1 MKTFTE
7 ILHLNSIDYTDNEM
21 MVPSPEDL
29 GFDSRESMELVFE
42 FALQNLTS
50 TELNLLNNLDHYLY
64 IYSSNNSLNITF
76 TTETEN
82 YIYID
87 SLNEFNFDLI
97 KNLNF
102 KKLIILLRKDSFNVE
117 VFNLN
122 SDILI
127 ESNKLLNFIKITLTS
142 WESIKDGE

>member
-7 ILHLNSIDYTDNEM
+7 ILHLNYVNTDAEI
-21 MVPSPEDL
+21 VTPEDL

-42 FALQNLTS
+42 FALKNLTS
-50 TELNLLNNLDHYLY
+50 TELNLLNDLDHYLY

-102 KKLIILLRKDSFNVE
+102 KKLIILLRKDLFNAE
-117 VFNLN
+117 IFNLN
-122 SDILI
+122 SEVLI
-127 ESNKLLNFIKITLTS
+127 ESSKLLNFIKITLTS